1 MKLISRRPHEELHR
15 KYLMQSRCEVRRS
28 RLRDSIDSNVIPD
41 GVLLWSKLEHIEPS
55 IIVGKPSQHFFF
67 QQYVKRWKGI
77 ACRAIW
83 RRQCRHHW
91 HQGTIPC
98 LRRSPKDSFGGFLE
112 ISCLYQ
118 RRWGGISSDRF
129 ATCSEGSIR
138 CQLGISWFGCRIWRV
153 QGC

>member
-28 RLRDSIDSNVIPD
+28 RLRDSIDSMSSPTGFFCDQN
-41 GVLLWSKLEHIEPS
+41 WSTLNRRSLSENRRS
-55 IIVGKPSQHFFF
+55 TFSSSSN
-67 QQYVKRWKGI
+67 VKRWKGI